1 MCNNFLNLFLLVLFT
16 CLLKERTRKE
26 VKLGRW
32 VEAIRGGL
40 KEGKIQSEH
49 IVREKLFFNEKEKR
63 DCTKRNRAMITLMPL
78 TFLN

>member
-32 VEAIRGGL
+32 VETIRGEL

-49 IVREKLFFNEKEKR
+49 IVHEKLFFNEKEKR